1 MDNTLVPGWYG
12 KIPAMG
18 DFTSRRLPPEFI
30 QFWDTWLQNSIIASR
45 AQLGENWLNLYLNC
59 PIWRFVLM
67 PKLYDQC
74 IWTGI
79 LMPSVDKVGRY
90 FPLTITVQLEASPG
104 VLTTILN
111 AQTWFTEIEQL
122 ALESLNASF
131 SPEDLDQ
138 GLKEKPFPAHK
149 IGSSNP
155 AIQEFIHWWNSDTN
169 ITRNGEQ
176 DEKRKPF
183 GIEDMPLFFSSLMDY
198 EFTQSESHKTLW
210 WNVVLN
216 TNIVQLE
223 CFNDLPDTEQF
234 ITLLKGNDSLS
245 TGSGTMD

>member
-67 PKLYDQC
+67 PKLYDQS

-90 FPLTITVQLEASPG
+90 FPLTIAIQLEALPG
-104 VLTTILN
+104 VLTTIIN
-111 AQTWFTEIEQL
+111 AQNWFKNIEQL
-122 ALESLNASF
+122 ALRSLNAGF
-131 SPEDLDQ
+131 SPDNLDQ
-138 GLKEKPFPAHK
+138 NLLEHPFPAIK
-149 IGSSNP
+149 NNTSPNSIRDILLWWESSSNSQQRENDK
-155 AIQEFIHWWNSDTN
+155 IQQLT
-169 ITRNGEQ
+169 
-176 DEKRKPF
+176 
-183 GIEDMPLFFSSLMDY
+183 IEDMPSFFSFIMEYQLIQSGTQKSIWWHESLASKA
-198 EFTQSESHKTLW
+198 THLQ
-210 WNVVLN
+210 
-216 TNIVQLE
+216 
-223 CFNDLPDTEQF
+223 CFNGLPETDQF
-234 ITLLKGNDSLS
+234 IILLKND
-245 TGSGTMD
+245 D